1 MQSSRNMHER
11 DDGSQDKAET
21 VTVATSIKGASGRGC
36 QKCAREPSATRRR
49 GTRSL
54 RFSSK
59 SGPRP
64 KMPKSSIEGRTSLQ
78 KRKKQRSMR
87 PNRPSNGGCCGEK
100 KKRADFQGVP
110 GGVPKAP
117 RRLESLQLQCFW
129 RRPSMKRALEKG
141 CRRQRCRAGGGRP
154 GQVPSERPETST
166 GARIVPGRLAVNA
179 EASRSLRFSR
189 KT

>member
-1 MQSSRNMHER
+1 MGARTKPKPSQSPQVYLIYQ
-11 DDGSQDKAET
+11 GS
-21 VTVATSIKGASGRGC
+21 V
-36 QKCAREPSATRRR
+36 
-49 GTRSL
+49 GTRL
-54 RFSSK
+54 PKVR
-59 SGPRP
+59 SGAFRNAPPRHP
-64 KMPKSSIEGRTSLQ
+64 EPTFLEQ
-78 KRKKQRSMR
+78 KRTPCKNDEIVHRGKNEPAKAQRAALDATKQAFKRR
-87 PNRPSNGGCCGEK
+87 LLRRK
-100 KKRADFQGVP
+100 KKRADFQGVL

-166 GARIVPGRLAVNA
+166 GTRIVPGRLAVNV